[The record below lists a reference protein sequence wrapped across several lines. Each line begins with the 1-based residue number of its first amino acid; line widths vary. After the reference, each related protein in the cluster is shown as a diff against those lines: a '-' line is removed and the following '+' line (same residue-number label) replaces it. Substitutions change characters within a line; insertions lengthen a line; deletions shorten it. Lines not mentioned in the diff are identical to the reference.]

1 MVLPATPNPNTPK
14 VGGLTSDDVPWT
26 GGFRKTLSQSP
37 KTPYCLRPDDY
48 KGFTKVYEM
57 ATKGL
62 DRRFGNDL
70 LDYPL
75 LSFCK
80 KSQKHMSDTGM
91 DGVFYFEKDGKEL
104 NILEHYNAFT
114 LADIETAIEFL

>member
-1 MVLPATPNPNTPK
+1 M
-14 VGGLTSDDVPWT
+14 
-26 GGFRKTLSQSP
+26 
-37 KTPYCLRPDDY
+37 
-48 KGFTKVYEM
+48 
-57 ATKGL
+57 
-62 DRRFGNDL
+62 

-104 NILEHYNAFT
+104 NILEHYTAFT
-114 LADIETAIEFL
+114 LSDIETAIEILKEQVVTSMTSIILIGVLLFF